1 MEAMQLRV
9 AEEYV
14 RQFGKLATDATS
26 TLVVP
31 ATLSDVASMITLAT
45 NVVRSQSSAVR
56 TQT

>member
-14 RQFGKLATDATS
+14 RQFGKLATDASS

-31 ATLSDVASMITLAT
+31 ANLSDISSMISLAT
-45 NVVRSQSSAVR
+45 NVVKGQPSVR
-56 TQT
+56 A

>member
-31 ATLSDVASMITLAT
+31 ATLSDVSSMIALAT
-45 NVVRSQSSAVR
+45 NVVKGVPATAR
-56 TQT
+56 